1 MLKIAF
7 IHPDLGIGGAE
18 RLVTSHHDPNHCFE
32 DTKDGRLKVHN
43 IVPPFPHPINGK
55 FHILFA
61 HLLPEPHLFV
71 EQLSTCIPLLRVIGR
86 TRVVFYCHFPYK
98 LLANG
103 EFIKDPISRAQRNM
117 LKGGLLKRIY
127 RYPMDWLEE
136 ITTRQADVILAN
148 SNSSGRSIRRTAEVV
163 YPATQDS
170 SNDPDVAAIL
180 SNRPTLISLDRFEK
194 KNNVALA
201 VEAFARI
208 RAQEPDSTN
217 LRLVLG
223 GGYDPRL
230 EDNMLTLYSLI
241 DLVFKKHTLSNNV
254 ITPFSPKAVKIPLLN
269 TTLEN
274 PAMLFVLNFTTA
286 QQTALLMSPSTIGL
300 LYTPANEH
308 FRIVPV
314 EGDDFGGPV
323 KSIVDEPA
331 EKCTGWLRAPNPEIW
346 TEALCQI
353 VDLGEEEEKSKIR
366 ERAKKRAREISGM
379 EALASG
385 IENAL
390 KEAVDMGQ
398 VQSRVTLWLVVLAAI
413 MCLLFASRWA

>member
-7 IHPDLGIGGAE
+7 IHPDLGIGHQ
-18 RLVTSHHDPNHCFE
+18 VDIYTSHHDLNHCFE
-32 DTKDGRLKVHN
+32 ETKDGVTQHRSSIPARNQWEIHLRQ
-43 IVPPFPHPINGK
+43 
-55 FHILFA
+55 L
-61 HLLPEPHLFV
+61 HLLKSLLSPGAPKYDVFFV
-71 EQLSTCIPLLRVIGR
+71 EQLSTCITLLRVIGR

-136 ITTRQADVILAN
+136 ITTGQADVILAN
-148 SNSSGRSIRRTAEVV
+148 SNFTGRVFKDNFQSIRRTAEVV

-180 SNRPTLISLDRFEK
+180 SNRPTLISLNRFEK

-201 VEAFARI
+201 IQHA
-208 RAQEPDSTN
+208 
-217 LRLVLG
+217 
-223 GGYDPRL
+223 
-230 EDNMLTLYSLI
+230 TLYSLI

-274 PAMLFVLNFTTA
+274 PAMLFVLDFTTA
-286 QQTALLMSPSTIGL
+286 QRTALLMSPSTIGL
-300 LYTPANEH
+300 LYTRPTSTSGL
-308 FRIVPV
+308 FLWKGMICGVPV
-314 EGDDFGGPV
+314 LACDSGGPV

-353 VDLGEEEEKSKIR
+353 VDLGEEEKSKIR
-366 ERAKKRAREISGM
+366 ERVKKRAREISGT
-379 EALASG
+379 EAMASG

-398 VQSRVTLWLVVLAAI
+398 VQSRVTLWLDCWRCREGGL
-413 MCLLFASRWA
+413 S

>member
-18 RLVTSHHDPNHCFE
+18 RLVVDAALGLQNLGHQT
-32 DTKDGRLKVHN
+32 
-43 IVPPFPHPINGK
+43 VPGAPKYDVF
-55 FHILFA
+55 
-61 HLLPEPHLFV
+61 FV
-71 EQLSTCIPLLRVIGR
+71 EQLSTCITLLRVIGR

-117 LKGGLLKRIY
+117 LKGGLLKRTY

-136 ITTRQADVILAN
+136 ITAGQADVILAN
-148 SNSSGRSIRRTAEVV
+148 SNFTGRVFKDNFQSIRRTAEVV

-180 SNRPTLISLDRFEK
+180 SNRPTLISLNRFEK

-201 VEAFARI
+201 IQHA
-208 RAQEPDSTN
+208 
-217 LRLVLG
+217 
-223 GGYDPRL
+223 
-230 EDNMLTLYSLI
+230 TLYSLI

-286 QQTALLMSPSTIGL
+286 QRTALLMSPSTIGL
-300 LYTPANEH
+300 LYTRPTSTSGL
-308 FRIVPV
+308 FLWKGMICGVPV
-314 EGDDFGGPV
+314 LACDSRGPV

-353 VDLGEEEEKSKIR
+353 VDLGEEEKSKIR
-366 ERAKKRAREISGM
+366 ERAKKRAREISGT
-379 EALASG
+379 EAMASG

-398 VQSRVTLWLVVLAAI
+398 VQSRVTLWLVVLVAI
-413 MCLLFASRWA
+413 MCLLFALRWV